1 MMTAALNHTA
11 SLTRT
16 ALVLLLLGL
25 GLFATPLSAQPA
37 PPASLSSVI
46 DTALAREDFNGSI
59 WGVAVANL
67 NSGYTLYERNPHT
80 LFTPASN
87 TKLFTSAA
95 ALEQLGP
102 DYRFETRVYAEGT
115 VRDSVLDGNLVVRGA
130 GDPTIGG
137 REQED
142 DPTAVFRAWA
152 DSLRAAG
159 INRITGNL
167 IGDDDI
173 FTDEPLGYGW
183 SWDDTPYYYAAEIG
197 GLAFNRNTVDVTIES
212 RFVGMPGH
220 VRWAPFNTDYV
231 TIVNETETIAAS
243 KEEDEDYERPLG
255 SNTIYLR
262 TKLPQGMTEEESLTI
277 SNPTLY
283 FTYVLRQVLE
293 RQGITVEG
301 TAVDVD
307 DLDRKPDYDAPA
319 MQPVARY
326 QSIPLSEIVTTLN
339 RESSNL
345 YAEQVIRTLGVEQP
359 ADSVDDDVEIGS
371 GEMGVE
377 AAMRTYVRAQIDTSR
392 IQFADGSGLSRHNL
406 VTPRSVVTLLTYLWN
421 HPDAA
426 VKRSFYD
433 SLPVGGENGTLEYRF
448 RGTAQARGQVRAKTG
463 TLSNASALSGYVRTA
478 DGTPL
483 AFAILCNHHI
493 TDSDFV
499 REAQDIIVNALAGS
513 PPLSPP
519 E

>member
-1 MMTAALNHTA
+1 MLSAAPN
-11 SLTRT
+11 RT
-16 ALVLLLLGL
+16 ARLIRTPLVLLVLGL
-25 GLFATPLSAQPA
+25 SLHATPLPAQPA
-37 PPASLSSVI
+37 PPATLSSII
-46 DTALAREDFNGSI
+46 DTALARSDFDGSI
-59 WGVAVANL
+59 WGVAIANL
-67 NSGYTLYERNPHT
+67 NSGYTLYERHPHT

-102 DYRFETRVYAEGT
+102 DYRFRTRVYANGT
-115 VRDSVLDGNLVVRGA
+115 VRDSVLDGNLVVRGS

-159 INRITGNL
+159 INRVTGNI

-183 SWDDTPYYYAAEIG
+183 GWDDTPYYYAAEIG

-231 TIVNETETIAAS
+231 TIVNETETIPAS
-243 KEEDEDYERPLG
+243 KEEDEEYERPLG
-255 SNTIYLR
+255 SNTLYLR
-262 TKLPQGMTEEESLTI
+262 TKLPQGMTEDESLTI

-301 TAVDVD
+301 TAIDVD

-319 MQPVARY
+319 MRPVASY
-326 QSIPLSEIVTTLN
+326 TSIPLSGIVSTLN
-339 RESSNL
+339 QESSNL
-345 YAEQVIRTLGVEQP
+345 YAEHILRTLGVVHP

-371 GEMGVE
+371 AEMGVE

-406 VTPRSVVTLLTYLWN
+406 VTPLSVVKLLAYLWD
-421 HPDAA
+421 HPDDA
-426 VKRSFYD
+426 VKTLFYD

-448 RGTAQARGQVRAKTG
+448 RGAAQARGRVRGKTG

-483 AFAILCNHHI
+483 AFSILCNHHL
-493 TDSDFV
+493 TDTDFV
-499 REAQDIIVNALAGS
+499 REAQDIIVNALAGDA
-513 PPLSPP
+513 PLPAP

>member
-1 MMTAALNHTA
+1 
-11 SLTRT
+11 
-16 ALVLLLLGL
+16 
-25 GLFATPLSAQPA
+25 
-37 PPASLSSVI
+37 
-46 DTALAREDFNGSI
+46 
-59 WGVAVANL
+59 
-67 NSGYTLYERNPHT
+67 
-80 LFTPASN
+80 
-87 TKLFTSAA
+87 
-95 ALEQLGP
+95 
-102 DYRFETRVYAEGT
+102 
-115 VRDSVLDGNLVVRGA
+115 
-130 GDPTIGG
+130 
-137 REQED
+137 
-142 DPTAVFRAWA
+142 
-152 DSLRAAG
+152 
-159 INRITGNL
+159 
-167 IGDDDI
+167 
-173 FTDEPLGYGW
+173 
-183 SWDDTPYYYAAEIG
+183 
-197 GLAFNRNTVDVTIES
+197 
-212 RFVGMPGH
+212 
-220 VRWAPFNTDYV
+220 
-231 TIVNETETIAAS
+231 
-243 KEEDEDYERPLG
+243 
-255 SNTIYLR
+255 
-262 TKLPQGMTEEESLTI
+262 
-277 SNPTLY
+277 
-283 FTYVLRQVLE
+283 
-293 RQGITVEG
+293 
-301 TAVDVD
+301 
-307 DLDRKPDYDAPA
+307 
-319 MQPVARY
+319 
-326 QSIPLSEIVTTLN
+326 VTTLN

>member
-1 MMTAALNHTA
+1 MQRTPLLSSFLALLA
-11 SLTRT
+11 
-16 ALVLLLLGL
+16 LGL
-25 GLFATPLSAQPA
+25 SLGGSPATAQPA
-37 PPASLSSVI
+37 PPASLADII
-46 DTALAREDFNGSI
+46 DTTLARDDFGGSI
-59 WGVAVANL
+59 WGVAIVNL
-67 NSGYTLYERNPHT
+67 NSGYTLYERHPHT

-95 ALEQLGP
+95 ALEQMGP
-102 DYRFETRVYAEGT
+102 DYRFTTRVFADGT
-115 VRDSVLDGNLVVRGA
+115 VRDSVLDGNLIVRGS

-159 INRITGNL
+159 INRIAGNI

-212 RFVGMPGH
+212 RMVGMPGH
-220 VRWAPFNTDYV
+220 VRWTPFNTDYV
-231 TIVNETETIAAS
+231 TIVNQTETIGAS
-243 KEEDEDYERPLG
+243 KEEDEEYERPLG

-277 SNPTLY
+277 SNPTRY
-283 FTYVLRQVLE
+283 FTHVLRQVLE

-301 TAVDVD
+301 DPVDVD
-307 DLDRKPDYDAPA
+307 ALDRKPDYASPS
-319 MQPVARY
+319 MRPVARY
-326 QSIPLSEIVTTLN
+326 TSIPLSEIVRTLN

-345 YAEQVIRTLGVEQP
+345 YAEQILRTLGVEHP
-359 ADSVDDDVEIGS
+359 ADSVDANVKPGS
-371 GEMGVE
+371 AEMGVE

-406 VTPRSVVTLLTYLWN
+406 VTPRSVVKLLTYLWN
-421 HPDAA
+421 HPNSA
-426 VKRSFYD
+426 VSRSFYS
-433 SLPVGGENGTLEYRF
+433 SLPIGGENGTLEYRF
-448 RGTAQARGQVRAKTG
+448 RGSARARGRVHAKTG

-478 DGTPL
+478 DGTPI

-513 PPLSPP
+513 PPMPAP